1 MLLPGV
7 PDNVVLIAR
16 AQDSG
21 PLKSRCPPFFSLSS
35 CSLVPLLDVERESA
49 WRKWC
54 LAENVGSIKKS
65 SRSFA

>member
-21 PLKSRCPPFFSLSS
+21 PLKSRCPPLFSLSS
-35 CSLVPLLDVERESA
+35 CSLVRLLDVECESA
-49 WRKWC
+49 YLRNGRLRC
-54 LAENVGSIKKS
+54 LEKICVLFKHV
-65 SRSFA
+65 